1 MTWKVLN
8 QHDGNITKT
17 LSIMRRC
24 VMILLTYLSIFTRPI
39 DRWHYHQLPE
49 HIRRLMADAARLK
62 VLIQQKPE
70 FLEAFVRL
78 AKLIMLRTAKLNKEN
93 QRPKSINRGIRR
105 R

>member
-1 MTWKVLN
+1 
-8 QHDGNITKT
+8 
-17 LSIMRRC
+17 
-24 VMILLTYLSIFTRPI
+24 
-39 DRWHYHQLPE
+39 
-49 HIRRLMADAARLK
+49 MADAARLK

-78 AKLIMLRTAKLNKEN
+78 AKPIMLRKAELNKEN